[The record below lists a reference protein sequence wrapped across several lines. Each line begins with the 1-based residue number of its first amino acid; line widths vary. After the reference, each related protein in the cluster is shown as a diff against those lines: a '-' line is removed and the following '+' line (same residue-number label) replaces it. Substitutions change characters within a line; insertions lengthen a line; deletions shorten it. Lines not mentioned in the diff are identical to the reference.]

1 MKTILIS
8 FIRGYQIFL
17 APLLRIANGGHGHCR
32 HCPTCSRYAIEA
44 IRELGPLRGCYYAA
58 KRLLHCHPWGT
69 SGFDPVLP
77 KEDQPSATKND
88 ERMI

>member
-1 MKTILIS
+1 MESKLKMATSFGATHTINTKEENLDEAIK
-8 FIRGYQIFL
+8 QITKRP
-17 APLLRIANGGHGHCR
+17 AEE
-32 HCPTCSRYAIEA
+32 YAIEA

-69 SGFDPVLP
+69 SGYDPVLP
-77 KEDQPSATKND
+77 KEDQPSATNND